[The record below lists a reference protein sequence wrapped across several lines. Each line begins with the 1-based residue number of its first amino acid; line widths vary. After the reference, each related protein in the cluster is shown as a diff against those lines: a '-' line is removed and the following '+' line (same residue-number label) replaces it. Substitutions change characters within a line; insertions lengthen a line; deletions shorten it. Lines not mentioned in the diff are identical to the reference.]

1 MPRIIFVDHQGVE
14 REVDASLGVS
24 VMEAAV
30 SNAIPGIEADCGGA
44 CACATCH
51 AYIEEAYK
59 SVVGEKEAVEASMLE
74 FAEGVSE
81 NSRLCCQ
88 ISVTEKMDGMRV
100 TTPEEQ

>member
-1 MPRIIFVDHQGVE
+1 MPIITFVDYEGVE
-14 REVDASLGVS
+14 RQVEAVAGIS

-30 SNAIPGIEADCGGA
+30 SNSIPGIEADCGGA

-51 AYIEEAYK
+51 AYIDSAYK
-59 SVVGEKEAVEASMLE
+59 LAVGEQGDVEASMLE
-74 FAEGVSE
+74 FAEGVAE

-88 ISVTEKMDGMRV
+88 ISITDQMDGMRV